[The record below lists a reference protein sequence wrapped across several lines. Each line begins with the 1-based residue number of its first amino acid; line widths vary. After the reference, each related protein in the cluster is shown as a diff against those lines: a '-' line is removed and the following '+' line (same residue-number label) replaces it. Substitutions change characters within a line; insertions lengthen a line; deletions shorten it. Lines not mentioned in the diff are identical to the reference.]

1 MTARKKRE
9 DGGEPSEED
18 IDRAVMS
25 RVLAAAVEAA
35 SADAA
40 YLVWTSKRGRRT
52 RVHRV
57 FIGNLLAVH
66 GLMRWVR
73 EKIDAIEEK
82 EEDGEEADE

>member
-1 MTARKKRE
+1 VTARKRREE
-9 DGGEPSEED
+9 DGEPTAEQ
-18 IDRAVMS
+18 IDRAVMAQ
-25 RVLAAAVEAA
+25 VLSSAVEAA

-57 FIGNLLAVH
+57 FVGNLLAVH

-73 EKIDAIEEK
+73 DRIDAIEEK
-82 EEDGEEADE
+82 EADEAED

>member
-1 MTARKKRE
+1 MTAKKKRE

-35 SADAA
+35 NADAA

-82 EEDGEEADE
+82 DADESEDSE

>member
-1 MTARKKRE
+1 MSARKRRDE
-9 DGGEPSEED
+9 DEPTEDD
-18 IDRAVMS
+18 IDRAVMT
-25 RVLAAAVEAA
+25 RVVAAAVETA

-57 FIGNLLAVH
+57 SFGNLLAVH

-73 EKIDAIEEK
+73 DRIDAIEEK
-82 EEDGEEADE
+82 EAEDEDADE